1 MLRRKWTSPAGG
13 HRVGPMRTFVLA
25 LAAAWPL
32 IAAAQPHSAGEC
44 REGGDFI
51 RNAALARDA
60 GATREFF
67 VGRLEDDL
75 VTIRAFP
82 PALRW
87 FAHSIEDEAFLR
99 TEVHE
104 VFEAPAASELHRD
117 AFLERCA
124 RRAERVAARGG

>member
-1 MLRRKWTSPAGG
+1 
-13 HRVGPMRTFVLA
+13 MRALLFVLA
-25 LAAAWPL
+25 VAW
-32 IAAAQPHSAGEC
+32 AGATAAQPHSPVEC

-51 RNAALARDA
+51 RNAALARDS

-75 VTIRAFP
+75 AAIRSFP

-87 FAHSIEDEAFLR
+87 FAHDTEDEAFLR

-104 VFEAPAASELHRD
+104 VFDAPVAVESHRE
-117 AFLERCA
+117 AFLERCV
-124 RRAERVAARGG
+124 RRAQRLARGGA

>member
-1 MLRRKWTSPAGG
+1 
-13 HRVGPMRTFVLA
+13 MRMLA
-25 LAAAWPL
+25 LAVAAAW
-32 IAAAQPHSAGEC
+32 AFTAVARPHSASEC

-75 VTIRAFP
+75 LTIRAFP

-87 FAHSIEDEAFLR
+87 FAHDSADEAFLR
-99 TEVHE
+99 AEVHA
-104 VFEAPAASELHRD
+104 VFDVPAESELHRD

-124 RRAERVAARGG
+124 RRAERLARSGGST

>member
-1 MLRRKWTSPAGG
+1 
-13 HRVGPMRTFVLA
+13 MRSLLA
-25 LAAAWPL
+25 LAAAIWA
-32 IAAAQPHSAGEC
+32 ITAVAQPHSASEC

-67 VGRLEDDL
+67 IGRLEDDL

-82 PALRW
+82 AALRW
-87 FAHSIEDEAFLR
+87 FARDSTDEAFLR
-99 TEVHE
+99 AEVHE
-104 VFEAPAASELHRD
+104 VFGAPVASELHRE

-124 RRAERVAARGG
+124 QRAERLARNAY

>member
-1 MLRRKWTSPAGG
+1 MRLAFLVAALLAWT
-13 HRVGPMRTFVLA
+13 
-25 LAAAWPL
+25 AAV
-32 IAAAQPHSAGEC
+32 AQPHSVREC

-75 VTIRAFP
+75 AAIRAYP
-82 PALRW
+82 AALRW
-87 FAHSIEDEAFLR
+87 FVRDPADEALLL

-104 VFEAPAASELHRD
+104 VFDAPAASALHRD
-117 AFLERCA
+117 AFVERCA
-124 RRAERVAARGG
+124 RRAHRLASGG

>member
-1 MLRRKWTSPAGG
+1 
-13 HRVGPMRTFVLA
+13 MRTII
-25 LAAAWPL
+25 LAAAAAWSVA
-32 IAAAQPHSAGEC
+32 AAAQPHSAVDC

-51 RNAALARDA
+51 RNAALSRDA

-75 VTIRAFP
+75 VAIRAFP

-87 FAHSIEDEAFLR
+87 FARTAEDEAFLR

-104 VFEAPAASELHRD
+104 VFDAPAASELHRD
-117 AFLERCA
+117 GFLERCA
-124 RRAERVAARGG
+124 RCVECFVARCG

>member
-1 MLRRKWTSPAGG
+1 
-13 HRVGPMRTFVLA
+13 MRLLL
-25 LAAAWPL
+25 LAAAATL
-32 IAAAQPHSAGEC
+32 SFGAVAQPHSAREC

-51 RNAALARDA
+51 RNAALSRDA

-75 VTIRAFP
+75 VMIRAYP

-87 FAHSIEDEAFLR
+87 FAHDTADEAFLR
-99 TEVHE
+99 AEVHA
-104 VFEAPAASELHRD
+104 VFDAPAASELHRD

-124 RRAERVAARGG
+124 RRAERLASRGG

>member
-1 MLRRKWTSPAGG
+1 MDGLGAWAYGEC
-13 HRVGPMRTFVLA
+13 MRSVFAAAVLA
-25 LAAAWPL
+25 WAVA
-32 IAAAQPHSAGEC
+32 AAAQPHSAGEC

-75 VTIRAFP
+75 LTIRAFP
-82 PALRW
+82 PELRW
-87 FAHSIEDEAFLR
+87 FAHDSADEAFLR
-99 TEVHE
+99 AEVHA
-104 VFEAPAASELHRD
+104 VFDAPSESGLHRD

-124 RRAERVAARGG
+124 RRAERLARSRGST